1 MGEILEFTIYSIT
14 CFNEKVKGIY
24 VGSTKDFVDR
34 QIKHKYASNDKN
46 RKHLKVYRV
55 INKNGGLDNWEF
67 TCLQIRNCTEIDARA
82 LEQKWYDKLNADLNS
97 KRPHITEEELLEYK
111 KHYYNINR
119 DKRLEQFKQYNIEN
133 KEQRKLY
140 YIENKKRLPH
150 TNQKRFSA
158 NLVDYTTVE
167 QLKQDITNL
176 RNTLIISQISQD
188 YDVTISKSH
197 LNHHYIRL

>member
-1 MGEILEFTIYSIT
+1 MECMGEILEFTIYSIT

-97 KRPHITEEELLEYK
+97 K
-111 KHYYNINR
+111 
-119 DKRLEQFKQYNIEN
+119 F
-133 KEQRKLY
+133 
-140 YIENKKRLPH
+140 
-150 TNQKRFSA
+150 
-158 NLVDYTTVE
+158 
-167 QLKQDITNL
+167 
-176 RNTLIISQISQD
+176 
-188 YDVTISKSH
+188 
-197 LNHHYIRL
+197 